1 MNCANEAINLF
12 LDSLEQDRLS
22 IAGLEDSLSPSQ
34 QAYLAVLDAH
44 QERRQAAIEDIK
56 EGMMAR
62 MNQHK

>member
-1 MNCANEAINLF
+1 MNCPNEAVNLF
-12 LDSLEQDRLS
+12 LDDMDQDRLS

-44 QERRQAAIEDIK
+44 QERRQAHIEAIR

-62 MNQHK
+62 MNHPK